1 MHGNE
6 MHTDALHNQP
16 DEHVDGEQTY
26 LRVAEIVLADALQ
39 PLKAREIVDRGIER
53 GLFGDHVLRRTPEK
67 SMQVRLSTDILNKAG
82 QSKFTR
88 TGRGRFTLR
97 SKLLNAEQAPDTSQL
112 QQPVPHSEYVAER
125 RVLRTPSEE
134 VLCVG
139 EHAFKD
145 VLTFQGIDTDA
156 NPILRQLLEQ
166 ESISYVSRSEAEV
179 RNDAKQ
185 FITYVLVQC
194 GQRLLFFR
202 RSYLSRA
209 AEFLRGSKC
218 IGFGG
223 HVSAADADILSLGD
237 RGLEACARR
246 ELIEELH
253 FPIAERENSGA
264 QAHLTE
270 STSALP
276 RIPSRPTVRLFQTV
290 PLERLGILNDDSS
303 EVGRRHVAVVYRA
316 WLQDWNTIRLLQKG
330 DSSIKGLG
338 WIDLSKDKVDISD
351 FEYWS
356 QLCLRKFYP
365 STVVAKSDV
374 RILNR
379 AKLASDRIIVVAGRI
394 GSGKTETAGYLS
406 AKLDYP
412 LIRSG
417 ALLQELVGTPPMN
430 EIGRREF
437 QARAL
442 EFIRAD
448 GGPERLAAAI
458 EARVAQAR
466 AGRCI
471 IDGLRHLSTY
481 ENLSTRFGGGA
492 SLIFVQTPPD
502 VAYDMYRTREVQ
514 GTLTFSYR
522 DFLEIYDAPVEAEV
536 LSLGRKAHVYIY
548 NSFGIEAFRRTL
560 DEVKAALEGLKQKSE
575 ITSYRPGK
583 RAGSFSRR

>member
-67 SMQVRLSTDILNKAG
+67 SMQARLSTDILNRAG

-88 TGRGRFTLR
+88 TWRGRFTLR

>member
-16 DEHVDGEQTY
+16 DEHVEGEQTY

-53 GLFGDHVLRRTPEK
+53 GLFGDHVLSRTPEK
-67 SMQVRLSTDILNKAG
+67 SMQARLSTDILNKAG
-82 QSKFTR
+82 QSKFIR
-88 TGRGRFTLR
+88 TQRGRFTLR
-97 SKLLNAEQAPDTSQL
+97 SKLLNAEQAPDTSQP
-112 QQPVPHSEYVAER
+112 QQSVAHSEYVAER
-125 RVLRTPSEE
+125 RVFRIPSEE

-156 NPILRQLLEQ
+156 NPILRQLLKQ
-166 ESISYVSRSEAEV
+166 ESISYVSRSEAEL

-218 IGFGG
+218 FGFGG

-246 ELIEELH
+246 ELIEELQ
-253 FPIAERENSGA
+253 FPIAERENPGA

-270 STSALP
+270 NTSALP
-276 RIPSRPTVRLFQTV
+276 RVPTRATVRLFQTV

-365 STVVAKSDV
+365 STAVAKSGV

-417 ALLQELVGTPPMN
+417 PLLREVMGTPPMN

-458 EARVAQAR
+458 EARVAQVE
-466 AGRCI
+466 AGRCV

-481 ENLSTRFGGGA
+481 ENLSARFGGGV

-536 LSLGRKAHVYIY
+536 PSLGRKAQVYIY

-560 DEVKAALEGLKQKSE
+560 DEVKSALEG
-575 ITSYRPGK
+575 
-583 RAGSFSRR
+583 RAKA

>member
-1 MHGNE
+1 
-6 MHTDALHNQP
+6 MHTDALHNP
-16 DEHVDGEQTY
+16 FDEHVDGEQTY
-26 LRVAEIVLADALQ
+26 LRVAEIVLNDALR

-53 GLFGDHVLRRTPEK
+53 GLFGDHVLSRTPEK
-67 SMQVRLSTDILNKAG
+67 SMQARLSTDILNNAG
-82 QSKFTR
+82 QSKFIR
-88 TGRGRFTLR
+88 TERGRFTLR
-97 SKLLNAEQAPDTSQL
+97 SKLQNAAQGRDTADAQH
-112 QQPVPHSEYVAER
+112 PVALSEYVAER
-125 RVLRTPSEE
+125 RVLRTPREE

-139 EHAFKD
+139 EEVFEH

-156 NPILRQLLEQ
+156 SLILRQLLAQ
-166 ESISYVSRSEAEV
+166 ESTFYVSRSEAEV

-223 HVSAADADILSLGD
+223 HVSAADADILSLDD

-246 ELIEELH
+246 ELFEELH
-253 FPIAERENSGA
+253 FPNAGREDRGA
-264 QAHLTE
+264 HHPYLPE
-270 STSALP
+270 NTSALP
-276 RIPSRPTVRLFQTV
+276 RVPSRATVRLFQAV
-290 PLERLGILNDDSS
+290 PLERLGILNDDFS

-316 WLQDWNTIRLLQKG
+316 WLQDWHAVRFLQKG
-330 DSSIKGLG
+330 DLSIKGLG
-338 WIDLSKDKVDISD
+338 WIDLSKDKIDIAE

-365 STVVAKSDV
+365 SAVVAKSGA
-374 RILNR
+374 RILNG

-394 GSGKTETAGYLS
+394 GSGKTETASYLS
-406 AKLDYP
+406 AELGYP

-417 ALLQELVGTPPMN
+417 ALLQEIMHTPFMD

-458 EARVAQAR
+458 EARVADTGAE
-466 AGRCI
+466 RCI

-481 ENLSTRFGGGA
+481 ENLSMRFGARASSNIRTDAAGRSVQDVSNSGG
-492 SLIFVQTPPD
+492 STHIDVQLS
-502 VAYDMYRTREVQ
+502 Q
-514 GTLTFSYR
+514 FS
-522 DFLEIYDAPVEAEV
+522 
-536 LSLGRKAHVYIY
+536 
-548 NSFGIEAFRRTL
+548 
-560 DEVKAALEGLKQKSE
+560 
-575 ITSYRPGK
+575 
-583 RAGSFSRR
+583 